1 MPGTMFPMV
10 GTTPTGEGWLPSW
23 GATKPQIIPNYDP
36 TSMLKT
42 GTAGSSFSGAMSPD
56 TGLGLNIGTA
66 QLALGGLGALGNIWS
81 SLQANRLAN
90 EQFDFMKQFSMANLA
105 NQRQSYNTR
114 LEDRANVRAAIEGR
128 PEGWAMD
135 YINRNRLSR

>member
-1 MPGTMFPMV
+1 MSGTMFPML

-23 GATKPQIIPNYDP
+23 GAVPQMISPVTP
-36 TSMLKT
+36 TNPASVLKSDT
-42 GTAGSSFSGAMSPD
+42 PGTSLSN

-66 QLALGGLGALGNIWS
+66 QLALGGFGALGNIWS

-90 EQFDFMKQFSMANLA
+90 EQFDFTKQFATANLA
-105 NQRQSYNTR
+105 NQIKSYNTR

-135 YINRNRLSR
+135 YTRRNQMTR

>member
-1 MPGTMFPMV
+1 MSGTMFPMV

-23 GATKPQIIPNYDP
+23 GAVPQT
-36 TSMLKT
+36 TSPINPASVVQP
-42 GTAGSSFSGAMSPD
+42 GAAGAVPS
-56 TGLGLNIGTA
+56 TGLGFNIGTA
-66 QLALGGLGALGNIWS
+66 QLAWGGLGALGNIWS

-90 EQFDFMKQFSMANLA
+90 EQFDFTKQFATANLA
-105 NQRQSYNTR
+105 NQIKSYNTR

-135 YINRNRLSR
+135 YTRRNQMTR